1 MENLNALFQNEWFY
15 IVSVILFVGGH
26 WLLDKIF
33 PAWLKHTYDARLEIL
48 RRQLLARDKAALISD
63 LLVLLRRPS
72 LGEEEKDKVDKH
84 LLDLCLYLPPCL
96 IHKMAHTLK
105 HDGTKEDLNPLGLF
119 VEIRSFIHGT
129 YEADKKRQL
138 TSDNIPLTER
148 KTS

>member
-1 MENLNALFQNEWFY
+1 MEDFKALFQNEWFY
-15 IVSVILFVGGH
+15 IVSIILFVGGH

-48 RRQLLARDKAALISD
+48 RRQLLARDKAVIISD
-63 LLVLLRRPS
+63 LLVLLRRSS
-72 LGEEEKDKVDKH
+72 LKEEEKDEVDKH

-105 HDGTKEDLNPLGLF
+105 RDGTSEDLKPLGLF

-129 YEADKKRQL
+129 YKADKKRQL
-138 TSDNIPLTER
+138 TWDNIPLTER
-148 KTS
+148 EKS